1 VGWALK
7 SAGGSIAWYINGP
20 PGTATIR
27 RPWLHPRDRWRASE
41 FRAVVPADG
50 PGIAVAGP
58 VVRPGRGAYSI
69 RIDGP
74 EGGSRTFLVRGGGS
88 QKKG

>member
-1 VGWALK
+1 
-7 SAGGSIAWYINGP
+7 
-20 PGTATIR
+20 
-27 RPWLHPRDRWRASE
+27 
-41 FRAVVPADG
+41 VPADG

-69 RIDGP
+69 RIDRPGD
-74 EGGSRTFLVRGGGS
+74 ESRTFLVRGGGS